1 MGVGLAIAVDH
12 RDTAASH
19 DLTHRPTTATTKD
32 EVEVPEPDRSTDY
45 VRTRVTNSHPE
56 NQSPRISVG
65 GSGFS
70 GGWGCCGTARPGR
83 DAAARSGRRR
93 HR

>member
-12 RDTAASH
+12 RDTAAS
-19 DLTHRPTTATTKD
+19 LTHRPTTATTKD

-45 VRTRVTNSHPE
+45 ARTRVTNSHPE

-65 GSGFS
+65 
-70 GGWGCCGTARPGR
+70 
-83 DAAARSGRRR
+83 
-93 HR
+93 